1 MPVFESPDGGNTVYQ
16 RDSGSTVRELVKSY
30 DSRTPDGRP
39 LYDLIL
45 EDQLWRSIRRAA
57 DTNPA
62 LQDVL
67 ERAIMV
73 YHLTN
78 TK

>member
-16 RDSGSTVRELVKSY
+16 RDSGSTDRELVKSH
-30 DSRTPDGRP
+30 DSRTSDGRP
-39 LYDLIL
+39 LYEHIQ
-45 EDQLWRSIRRAA
+45 EDKLWGNIRRAA

-62 LQDVL
+62 LQDAL
-67 ERAIMV
+67 ERAIMI
-73 YHLTN
+73 YHLTK

>member
-1 MPVFESPDGGNTVYQ
+1 MPVFESPDGGDTVYS
-16 RDSGSTVRELVKSY
+16 REPGSDQRELVKSY

-39 LYDLIL
+39 LYEHIQ
-45 EDQLWRSIRRAA
+45 EDKLWRSIRRAA

-78 TK
+78 TT